1 GGRRTVA
8 ERQPLF
14 DRSSPG
20 ALPVTGA
27 AMRIRYGAHPDQ
39 YGELTVPG
47 PGCPLAV
54 IIHGGY
60 WRARVDA
67 ALGRPLASDLAG
79 RGWATWNLEYRRVG
93 DGGGWPATFVDVL
106 AGIDA
111 VAGPAGAYRIDV
123 SATVLIGHSA
133 GGQLAVWAAGRRL
146 RVPLAGV
153 VSQAG

>member
-1 GGRRTVA
+1 
-8 ERQPLF
+8 
-14 DRSSPG
+14 
-20 ALPVTGA
+20 
-27 AMRIRYGAHPDQ
+27 MRIRYGAHPDQ

-146 RVPLAGV
+146 RVPPQESSARPAC
-153 VSQAG
+153 STSPRPNDCTCRPARRPS